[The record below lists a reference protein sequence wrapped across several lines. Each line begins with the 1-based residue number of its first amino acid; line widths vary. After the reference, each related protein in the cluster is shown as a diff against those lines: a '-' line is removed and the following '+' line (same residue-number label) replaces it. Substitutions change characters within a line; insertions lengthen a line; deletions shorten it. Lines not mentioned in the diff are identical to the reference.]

1 MGVLRS
7 NQRHNVSEAPTVVK
21 KKGEQERSNFGQLG
35 VSLSEP
41 LDLLTFQTLAQSQI
55 QVPTPKFKY
64 VREEFSAPERSST
77 LSPPSEGGREL
88 LGRRVPHEHSPQPI
102 SKLRSSVRTMSAMQK

>member
-64 VREEFSAPERSST
+64 VREAPERSYT

-102 SKLRSSVRTMSAMQK
+102 SKLRSSVRTTSAMQK